1 MRAGGSEPGV
11 VEVCSER
18 GGMKAS
24 RSDKMCVNERE
35 TSGKANTHTSE
46 GKKRVQPGWSD

>member
-1 MRAGGSEPGV
+1 MRAGGSEPGM
-11 VEVCSER
+11 VEVCSEG

-35 TSGKANTHTSE
+35 TSGKANTH
-46 GKKRVQPGWSD
+46 KRGEEESAARVE